1 MGPVKNVKRLIN
13 FNHNNFE
20 PYPKL
25 SHRWDDKHN
34 TPICL
39 NLNLRNKNKKTLVEP
54 YGLSRNKWFVIISQ
68 FKVSFRIL
76 GMQNFWT
83 NHGKPKLLQHQSMLG
98 LPKAAVQIAE
108 LVASGCRKP
117 PQIRVQWSEWP
128 IWVSVKIKNA
138 NTPPK
143 KNANFDL
150 EKNHEQDII
159 NKISPKMA
167 FSKRGWTPTRMDLI
181 APAS

>member
-1 MGPVKNVKRLIN
+1 MRNQQHNKLKWIHEIGPVKNVKRLIK
-13 FNHNNFE
+13 FNHNNLE

-25 SHRWDDKHN
+25 SHRWDDKRN

-39 NLNLRNKNKKTLVEP
+39 NEIWETRIRKRLWNHMVCPETND
-54 YGLSRNKWFVIISQ
+54 LSSFPNSKCHLE
-68 FKVSFRIL
+68 SFRIL
-76 GMQNFWT
+76 GMHHFWT

-128 IWVSVKIKNA
+128 IWVLVKIKMQ
-138 NTPPK
+138 TPPQKMLILIWK
-143 KNANFDL
+143 KIMNR
-150 EKNHEQDII
+150 I
-159 NKISPKMA
+159 
-167 FSKRGWTPTRMDLI
+167 
-181 APAS
+181 